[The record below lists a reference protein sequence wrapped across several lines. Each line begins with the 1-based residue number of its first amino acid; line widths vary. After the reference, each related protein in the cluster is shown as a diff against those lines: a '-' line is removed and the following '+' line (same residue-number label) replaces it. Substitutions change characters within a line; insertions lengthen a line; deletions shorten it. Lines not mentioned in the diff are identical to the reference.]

1 MTGVFG
7 CGFLYYSWVA
17 SEMAVSSKTRVL
29 LENLVREGSFKW
41 LLGHRSSFDEEFE
54 EMGKSP
60 SSRRNWIPELSPI
73 ANIVVRRC
81 SK

>member
-1 MTGVFG
+1 MTGSLIVCIVRSYG
-7 CGFLYYSWVA
+7 
-17 SEMAVSSKTRVL
+17 EMAIASKTRNI

-41 LLGHRSSFDEEFE
+41 LIGNRSPFDEEFE
-54 EMGKSP
+54 EMGMSP
-60 SSRRNWIPELSPI
+60 SAPRNWIQELSPI